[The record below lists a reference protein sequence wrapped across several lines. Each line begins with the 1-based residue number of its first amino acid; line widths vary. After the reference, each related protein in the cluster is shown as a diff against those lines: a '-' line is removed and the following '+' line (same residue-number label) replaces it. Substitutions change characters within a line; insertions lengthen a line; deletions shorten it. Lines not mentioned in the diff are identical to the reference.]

1 MKIGDIFL
9 DKKSNDLLIF
19 SGATWVNESD
29 FAHTAYYLKFETKYG
44 AFLYMSLDSVKE
56 SLEVIGAL

>member
-19 SGATWVNESD
+19 SGAMWVNE
-29 FAHTAYYLKFETKYG
+29 FIRTTYYLKFETKYG
-44 AFLYMSLDSVKE
+44 AFLYMSTDSARE
-56 SLEVIGAL
+56 TLEVIGAL

>member
-19 SGATWVNESD
+19 SGAMCVNE
-29 FAHTAYYLKFETKYG
+29 FRKAAYYLKFETKYG
-44 AFLYMSLDSVKE
+44 AFLYLSLDSAKE
-56 SLEVIGAL
+56 TLEVIGAL

>member
-19 SGATWVNESD
+19 SGAMLVNE
-29 FAHTAYYLKFETKYG
+29 FIRTTYYLKFETKCG
-44 AFLYMSLDSVKE
+44 AFLYMSTDSARE
-56 SLEVIGAL
+56 TLEVIGAL